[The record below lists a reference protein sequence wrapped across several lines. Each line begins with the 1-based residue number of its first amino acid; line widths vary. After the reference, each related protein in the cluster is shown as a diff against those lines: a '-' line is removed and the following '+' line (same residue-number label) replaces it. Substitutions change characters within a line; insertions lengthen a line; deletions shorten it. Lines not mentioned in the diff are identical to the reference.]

1 MVIVNKRTL
10 WLVGI
15 MARLKLGPPPGIGP
29 SSQQQGPEAE
39 VKKKPTTRKKTLP
52 PLTTSKQ
59 QRADFLKANPRVT
72 QADLKGK
79 GGLQHQMQQRTADYY
94 ALQEKGID
102 PSWSAM
108 DTLQFARDEAAKK
121 GVGGPSKLARQ
132 FDTVYQ
138 DPSKSYLVEEQK
150 GEEEQDFT
158 KRTVDAVQKWDDF
171 YKSQGWQGTDA
182 HLTEEQLAH
191 MSGMDVSDQR
201 SIKPGGNPWRGKQRT
216 FVYAKGHPKEGE
228 DREYD
233 PSLDGAPETMKEVRI
248 AQYWVQ
254 VTKKLYKGI
263 GERQAIDPE
272 TNELDPLGGTE
283 FYRKALAPGQVATDK
298 FGKEIK
304 GSREALMGIPVS
316 TQELAML
323 ELIGD
328 VEAEIDFV
336 TQADREFRSES
347 EKASIAAGYAEELQ
361 RLGQKF
367 ELQQQQVTTAGQW
380 DRLKSEN
387 RARLA
392 EIEVAHTAAVEL
404 ANLQDQFDTGM
415 LDQKSTLDIALQQN
429 QQEYLGE
436 QNRLDRAIQRQEY
449 EEGARAS
456 QAVERLRQQ
465 EIDLQQQQFQLTLF
479 MSLAQSPEILYFL
492 NNMGALDMFGDIMGD
507 GGQAINA
514 IIGRVGEQQAGG
526 DMGIGNIQQMGRLSS
541 EEQAQQMYALS
552 AQTGSRDPLAM
563 LRGSAPMALTNPV
576 DPNAPLLG
584 GAPNLRVSNVG
595 STASTPLSFSRE
607 GGVPPQPP
615 ASSALPSS
623 RVRVQGSGSMRPTKS
638 MGDMEVIAKEY
649 QEGRFTPLEG
659 AAALE
664 DIALSGPFTEDTFE
678 MLVRLTMSMTNEP
691 YSEAAQRIMRGP
703 IGEWR
708 HYGLSGRG
716 M

>member
-29 SSQQQGPEAE
+29 SSQQQGPE

-59 QRADFLKANPRVT
+59 QSADFFKAT
-72 QADLKGK
+72 KAKLTGK
-79 GGLQHQMQQRTADYY
+79 GGLQHRMQQRTADYT
-94 ALQEKGID
+94 ALRDADKD
-102 PSWSAM
+102 TSWAAM
-108 DTLQFARDEAAKK
+108 DALQFARDEAAKK

-138 DPSKSYLVEEQK
+138 DPSKSYLVEEK
-150 GEEEQDFT
+150 KKEEEEDFT
-158 KRTVDAVQKWDDF
+158 KRTVDAAQKWQDF

-182 HLTEEQLAH
+182 HLTEEQLAR
-191 MSGMDVSDQR
+191 MSGMDVVDQR
-201 SIKPGGNPWRGKQRT
+201 SIKPGGNPYRGKQRT
-216 FVYAKGHPKEGE
+216 FVYAEGHPNEGE
-228 DREYD
+228 TREYD
-233 PSLDGAPETMKEVRI
+233 PSLDGAPETMKEVRV
-248 AQYWVQ
+248 AQHWVRL
-254 VTKKLYKGI
+254 TKELYKGI
-263 GERQAIDPE
+263 GERQALDPHDPS
-272 TNELDPLGGTE
+272 ELDPAGGTE
-283 FYRKALAPGQVATDK
+283 FYRKALSADMLKDIPLVLTHEQRANYMENLLNV
-298 FGKEIK
+298 
-304 GSREALMGIPVS
+304 PVS
-316 TQELAML
+316 THELAML
-323 ELIGD
+323 ELIED

-347 EKASIAAGYAEELQ
+347 EKASIAASYTEELQ
-361 RLGQKF
+361 RLEQQF
-367 ELQQQQVTTAGQW
+367 ALQTQQVTTAGQW
-380 DRLKSEN
+380 DRLQSEN
-387 RARLA
+387 QARLA
-392 EIEVAHTAAVEL
+392 ELEVSHTAAVEL
-404 ANLQDQFDTGM
+404 AQLQDQFDTGM
-415 LDQKSTLDIALQQN
+415 LDQKSTLDIALQEN
-429 QQEYLGE
+429 QQQYLGE

-456 QAVERLRQQ
+456 RAVERLRQQ

-479 MSLAQSPEILYFL
+479 MTLAQSPEILYFL

-507 GGQAINA
+507 GGQAIDA

-595 STASTPLSFSRE
+595 STASTPLSFLRE